1 MQLAQIFN
9 QRERTPLETAIWS
22 VEHVMQHG
30 MFAVELL
37 QSPGIELNW
46 FIYHSLDSLAVL
58 LVALLLIIAG
68 WRALTQGQTPRKPRK
83 SKKAKRS

>member
-1 MQLAQIFN
+1 
-9 QRERTPLETAIWS
+9 
-22 VEHVMQHG
+22 MQHG

-46 FIYHSLDSLAVL
+46 FIYHSLDSLAVI
-58 LVALLLIIAG
+58 LVVVLLLLIAS
-68 WRALTQGQTPRKPRK
+68 WRALTRGQTPRKPPK